1 MTTKKIVQAFAL
13 GFPSGEDAPPTVVA
27 RGDFDIAGHMVEV
40 ARRYGIPVVE
50 RPEMCSLLADI
61 EVGVS
66 IPESLFKAAA
76 ALLVEIGVLGER
88 G

>member
-1 MTTKKIVQAFAL
+1 
-13 GFPSGEDAPPTVVA
+13 
-27 RGDFDIAGHMVEV
+27 MVEV

-50 RPEMCSLLADI
+50 KPEMCSLLDDV
-61 EVGVS
+61 EVGTS

-76 ALLVEIGVLGER
+76 ALLVEIGVLGGR